1 MFSQGNTYGKGR
13 PLGAKNLLP
22 NRQTAIELIDTIIQ
36 DIQSNYEQLEIEQKI
51 RILNTFRHLFITNE
65 NLPIEIPNNEIR
77 VTIHKP
83 LEQ

>member
-22 NRQTAIELIDTIIQ
+22 NRQTAVELIDTIIQ
-36 DIQSNYEQLEIEQKI
+36 DIKSNYEQLEMEQKI
-51 RILNTFRHLFITNE
+51 RILNVFRHLYLNE
-65 NLPIEIPNNEIR
+65 IPPIEIPNNEIR

>member
-22 NRQTAIELIDTIIQ
+22 NRATAVELIDTIIQ
-36 DIQSNYEQLEIEQKI
+36 DIQSNYEQLEMEQKI
-51 RILNTFRHLFITNE
+51 RILNVFRHLYLNE
-65 NLPIEIPNNEIR
+65 IPSIEIPNNEIR

>member
-1 MFSQGNTYGKGR
+1 MFTQGNTYSKGR

-36 DIQSNYEQLEIEQKI
+36 DIQSNYDQLEIEQKI
-51 RILNTFRHLFITNE
+51 RILNVFRHLYLNE
-65 NLPIEIPNNEIR
+65 IPSIEIPNNEIR

>member
-36 DIQSNYEQLEIEQKI
+36 DIQSNYDQLEIEQKI
-51 RILNTFRHLFITNE
+51 RILNTFRHLYLNE
-65 NLPIEIPNNEIR
+65 IPTMEIPNNEIR

-83 LEQ
+83 LE

>member
-1 MFSQGNTYGKGR
+1 VFSQGNTYGKGR

-22 NRQTAIELIDTIIQ
+22 NRQTAVELIDTIIQ
-36 DIQSNYEQLEIEQKI
+36 DIQTNYEQLEMEQKI
-51 RILNTFRHLFITNE
+51 RILNVFRHLYLNE
-65 NLPIEIPNNEIR
+65 IPPIEIPNNEIR

>member
-1 MFSQGNTYGKGR
+1 MFSQGNTYSKGR

-22 NRQTAIELIDTIIQ
+22 NRATAVELIDTIIQ
-36 DIQSNYEQLEIEQKI
+36 DIQSNYEQLEMEQKI
-51 RILNTFRHLFITNE
+51 RILNVFRHLYLNE
-65 NLPIEIPNNEIR
+65 IPPIEIPNNEIR

>member
-36 DIQSNYEQLEIEQKI
+36 DIQSNYEQLEMEQKI
-51 RILNTFRHLFITNE
+51 RILNVFRHLYLNE
-65 NLPIEIPNNEIR
+65 IPSIEIPNNEIR

-83 LEQ
+83 LEH

>member
-22 NRQTAIELIDTIIQ
+22 NRQTAVELIDTIIQ

-51 RILNTFRHLFITNE
+51 RILNVFRHLYLNE
-65 NLPIEIPNNEIR
+65 IPPIEIPNNEIR

>member
-22 NRQTAIELIDTIIQ
+22 NRATAVELIDTIIQ
-36 DIQSNYEQLEIEQKI
+36 DIQSNYDQLEIEQKI
-51 RILNTFRHLFITNE
+51 RILNVFRHLYLNE
-65 NLPIEIPNNEIR
+65 APSIEIPNNEIR

>member
-1 MFSQGNTYGKGR
+1 MFSQGNTYSKGR

-22 NRQTAIELIDTIIQ
+22 NRQIAVELIDTIIQ

-51 RILNTFRHLFITNE
+51 RILNVFRHLYLNE
-65 NLPIEIPNNEIR
+65 IPPIEIPNNEIR

>member
-1 MFSQGNTYGKGR
+1 MFIQGNTYSKGR

-36 DIQSNYEQLEIEQKI
+36 DIQSNYEQLDIEHKI
-51 RILNTFRHLFITNE
+51 RILNTFRHLYFTNE
-65 NLPIEIPNNEIR
+65 APTIEIPNNEIR

>member
-22 NRQTAIELIDTIIQ
+22 NRQTAVELIDTIIQ
-36 DIQSNYEQLEIEQKI
+36 DIQSNYDQLEMEQKI
-51 RILNTFRHLFITNE
+51 RILNVFRHLYLNE
-65 NLPIEIPNNEIR
+65 IPSIEIPNNEIR

>member
-36 DIQSNYEQLEIEQKI
+36 DIQSNYDQLEIEQKI
-51 RILNTFRHLFITNE
+51 RILNVFRHLYLNE
-65 NLPIEIPNNEIR
+65 IPSIEIPNNEIR

>member
-22 NRQTAIELIDTIIQ
+22 NRATAVELIDTIIQ
-36 DIQSNYEQLEIEQKI
+36 DIQSNYEQLEMEQKI
-51 RILNTFRHLFITNE
+51 RILNVFRHLYLNE
-65 NLPIEIPNNEIR
+65 IPPIEIPNNEIR

>member
-22 NRQTAIELIDTIIQ
+22 NRATAVELIDTIIQ
-36 DIQSNYEQLEIEQKI
+36 DIQSNYDQLEIEQKI
-51 RILNTFRHLFITNE
+51 RILNVFRHLYLNE
-65 NLPIEIPNNEIR
+65 IPSIEIPNNEIR

-83 LEQ
+83 L

>member
-1 MFSQGNTYGKGR
+1 MFTQGNTYSKGR

-22 NRQTAIELIDTIIQ
+22 NRQTAVELIDTIIQ
-36 DIQSNYEQLEIEQKI
+36 DIQSNYDQLEIEQKI
-51 RILNTFRHLFITNE
+51 RILNVFRHLYLNE
-65 NLPIEIPNNEIR
+65 IPSIEIPNNEIR

>member
-22 NRQTAIELIDTIIQ
+22 NRATAVELIDTIIQ
-36 DIQSNYEQLEIEQKI
+36 DIQSNYDQLEIEQKI
-51 RILNTFRHLFITNE
+51 KILNVFRHLYLNE
-65 NLPIEIPNNEIR
+65 IPSIEIPNNEIR

>member
-22 NRQTAIELIDTIIQ
+22 NRQTAVELIDTIIQ
-36 DIQSNYEQLEIEQKI
+36 DIQSNYEQLEMEQKI
-51 RILNTFRHLFITNE
+51 RILNVFRHLYLNE
-65 NLPIEIPNNEIR
+65 IPSIEIPNNEIR

>member
-1 MFSQGNTYGKGR
+1 VFSQGNTYGKGR

-22 NRQTAIELIDTIIQ
+22 NRQTAVELIDTIIQ
-36 DIQSNYEQLEIEQKI
+36 DIQSNYEQLEMEQKI
-51 RILNTFRHLFITNE
+51 RILNVFRHLYLNE
-65 NLPIEIPNNEIR
+65 IPSIEIPNNEIR

>member
-22 NRQTAIELIDTIIQ
+22 NRATAVELIDTIIQ
-36 DIQSNYEQLEIEQKI
+36 DIQSNYDQLEIEQKI
-51 RILNTFRHLFITNE
+51 RILNVFRHLYLNE
-65 NLPIEIPNNEIR
+65 IPSIEIPNNEIR

>member
-22 NRQTAIELIDTIIQ
+22 NRQTAVELIDTIIQ
-36 DIQSNYEQLEIEQKI
+36 DIQTNYEQLEMEQKI
-51 RILNTFRHLFITNE
+51 RILNVFRHLYLNE
-65 NLPIEIPNNEIR
+65 IPPIEIPNNEIR

>member
-22 NRQTAIELIDTIIQ
+22 NRATAIELIDTIIQ
-36 DIQSNYEQLEIEQKI
+36 DIQSNYDQLEIEQKI
-51 RILNTFRHLFITNE
+51 RILNVFRHLYLNE
-65 NLPIEIPNNEIR
+65 IPPIEIPNNEIR

>member
-1 MFSQGNTYGKGR
+1 VFSQGNTYGKGR

-22 NRQTAIELIDTIIQ
+22 NRQTAVELIDTIIQ
-36 DIQSNYEQLEIEQKI
+36 DIQSNYDQLEIEQKI
-51 RILNTFRHLFITNE
+51 RILNVFRHLYLNE
-65 NLPIEIPNNEIR
+65 IPPIEIPNNEIR

>member
-22 NRQTAIELIDTIIQ
+22 HRQIAVELIDTIIQ
-36 DIQSNYEQLEIEQKI
+36 DIQSNYDQLEIEQKI
-51 RILNTFRHLFITNE
+51 RILNVFRHLYLNE
-65 NLPIEIPNNEIR
+65 IPSIEIPNNEIR

>member
-22 NRQTAIELIDTIIQ
+22 NRAAAVELIDTIIQ

-51 RILNTFRHLFITNE
+51 RILNVFRHLYLNE
-65 NLPIEIPNNEIR
+65 IPPIEIPNNEIR

-83 LEQ
+83 LE

>member
-36 DIQSNYEQLEIEQKI
+36 DIQSNYDQLEMEQKI
-51 RILNTFRHLFITNE
+51 RILNVFRHLYLNE
-65 NLPIEIPNNEIR
+65 IPSIEIPNNEIR

>member
-1 MFSQGNTYGKGR
+1 MFTQGNTYSKGR

-22 NRQTAIELIDTIIQ
+22 NRATAVELIDTIIQ
-36 DIQSNYEQLEIEQKI
+36 DIQSNYDQLEIEQKI
-51 RILNTFRHLFITNE
+51 RILNVFRHLYLNE
-65 NLPIEIPNNEIR
+65 IPSIEIPNNEIR

>member
-1 MFSQGNTYGKGR
+1 VFSQGNTYGKGR

-22 NRQTAIELIDTIIQ
+22 NRATAVELIDTIIQ
-36 DIQSNYEQLEIEQKI
+36 DIQSNYEQLEMEQKI
-51 RILNTFRHLFITNE
+51 RILNVFRHLYLNE
-65 NLPIEIPNNEIR
+65 IPPIEIPNNEIR